1 MERTSQINGI
11 PVYAATVDAADEGM
25 IRISLVDSP
34 AVMSDFQHFASQR
47 QPMKYAVQ
55 DEDRH
60 LVYGVIMRADF
71 PIYRRDG
78 EGREYYLVYS
88 AETIRKMAERYLAQ
102 SRQNRVDLMH
112 DGNEV
117 QGVQMV
123 QWFIKDKG
131 RGISPEGFSDI
142 ADGSLFA
149 EFHITDPDIW
159 AQVKDG
165 TYRGF
170 SLEGLFGI
178 EPEHDQQ
185 GVDEMVDA
193 LDGAFSRL
201 FNHLKDNKDMAR
213 ISKIKA
219 AIVKVLQSMGS
230 VTTDK
235 GIVSW
240 DGEDDLSAGMDV
252 YTEDSDGNRTKAA
265 DGDYTTRDGKVIRVA
280 DGKVSEIT
288 DDKAE
293 VEASR
298 IRKAVEAKIEA
309 FEMSYDEKTRL
320 IYDALRNKLGTDY
333 FYIVEAADGY
343 VITENYDESYENR
356 SYMRYPVEWNGDEP
370 TIGDAKE
377 VRPAFIP
384 KDMEVTFS
392 SLKAERDNAVS
403 EKKRLEDENKAL
415 KAEVEKFRSQPAAHP
430 AHEEYNGGGK
440 TSTGNRGL
448 DRLAKIMGA

>member
-1 MERTSQINGI
+1 MDRTSQINGL
-11 PVYAATVDAADEGM
+11 PVYAATVDGDDEGM

-34 AVMSDFQHFASQR
+34 AVKSYFQYFSEQKETV
-47 QPMKYAVQ
+47 KYAVQ
-55 DEDRH
+55 DEEKH

-71 PIYRRDG
+71 PIYRKDKA
-78 EGREYYLVYS
+78 GRKYYLVYS
-88 AETIRKMAERYLAQ
+88 ADTIRKMAERYLAQ

-123 QWFIKDKG
+123 QWFIKDGG

-178 EPEHDQQ
+178 VPEQDQQ

-201 FNHLKDNKDMAR
+201 FNHLNKTENMAR

-240 DGEDDLSAGMDV
+240 DGDDDLTAGMDV

-265 DGDYTTRDGKVIRVA
+265 DGDYATRDGKVIRVA

-288 DDKAE
+288 DSRAE
-293 VEASR
+293 VDSR
-298 IRKAVEAKIEA
+298 MGSKETDRGPLSWDGEE
-309 FEMSYDEKTRL
+309 D
-320 IYDALRNKLGTDY
+320 LRQGMD
-333 FYIVEAADGY
+333 VY
-343 VITENYDESYENR
+343 V
-356 SYMRYPVEWNGDEP
+356 
-370 TIGDAKE
+370 
-377 VRPAFIP
+377 
-384 KDMEVTFS
+384 
-392 SLKAERDNAVS
+392 ERDGRRESAPDGDYRTRDGKVIRVS
-403 EKKRLEDENKAL
+403 DGKVAEIRDDRAEVAPANMEAMRQELATARQETESLRREVSAL
-415 KAEVEKFRSQPAAHP
+415 KAELEKFRSQPAARA

-440 TSTGNRGL
+440 ASTGNRGL

>member
-1 MERTSQINGI
+1 MDRTSQINGL
-11 PVYAATVDAADEGM
+11 PVYTATVDGDDEGM

-34 AVMSDFQHFASQR
+34 AVMSDFQHFASQKEA
-47 QPMKYAVQ
+47 MKYAVQ
-55 DEDRH
+55 DEEKH
-60 LVYGVIMRADF
+60 LVYGVVMRADF
-71 PIYRRDG
+71 PIYRKDKA
-78 EGREYYLVYS
+78 GREYYLVYS
-88 AETIRKMAERYLAQ
+88 ADTIRKMAERYLAQ

-123 QWFIKDKG
+123 QWFIKDKD

-159 AQVKDG
+159 EQVKDG

-201 FNHLKDNKDMAR
+201 FNHLKDNKDMAK

-240 DGEDDLSAGMDV
+240 DGDDDLSAGMDV

-280 DGKVSEIT
+280 DGKVREIT
-288 DDKAE
+288 DDRAE
-293 VEASR
+293 VDSR
-298 IRKAVEAKIEA
+298 MGSKETDRGPLSWDGEEDLRQGMDVFVDRDGRRQPAPDGDYRTRDGKVIRVSDGKVAEIRDDRAEVAPAEMKAMKEELGRARQET
-309 FEMSYDEKTRL
+309 ES
-320 IYDALRNKLGTDY
+320 LR
-333 FYIVEAADGY
+333 
-343 VITENYDESYENR
+343 R
-356 SYMRYPVEWNGDEP
+356 
-370 TIGDAKE
+370 E
-377 VRPAFIP
+377 V
-384 KDMEVTFS
+384 S
-392 SLKAERDNAVS
+392 
-403 EKKRLEDENKAL
+403 AL
-415 KAEVEKFRSQPAAHP
+415 KAEVEKFRSQPAARA